1 MRLPYTTKTGLKIG
15 SRYTEPMPQ
24 MTRDEELIQSAL
36 LGLGQ
41 RHVPIWLVVVIVIA
55 GYVLV
60 SCAARSAGI

>member
-1 MRLPYTTKTGLKIG
+1 MRVPYTTKTGLKIG
-15 SRYTEPMPQ
+15 SRYTEPAPQ

-41 RHVPIWLVVVIVIA
+41 RQIPVWLVLVIVIA

-60 SCAARSAGI
+60 SCATKSAGV